1 MPAINVVF
9 YQEKPGDSPV
19 VGWLRTLNETNPR
32 AFDKCRAAISRLAL
46 LGHELRRPEADYLRD
61 DIYELRI
68 RLGSVNY
75 RLLYFFHGR
84 IVSVVAQGLTRESA
98 VPATDLKPAIARK
111 AAFTAIQ
118 PPTRSKEKSTM
129 PKKTTTDATKIL
141 ADIAG
146 HDPKRQQAFEE
157 AVANREVAQRIYE
170 LREQAGLSQTEL
182 AKRVGTTQ
190 SVISRLEDADYE
202 GHSLAMLNRIAAAV
216 ERRVEIRFVPR
227 RRRLQP
233 V

>member
-1 MPAINVVF
+1 
-9 YQEKPGDSPV
+9 
-19 VGWLRTLNETNPR
+19 
-32 AFDKCRAAISRLAL
+32 
-46 LGHELRRPEADYLRD
+46 
-61 DIYELRI
+61 
-68 RLGSVNY
+68 
-75 RLLYFFHGR
+75 
-84 IVSVVAQGLTRESA
+84 
-98 VPATDLKPAIARK
+98 
-111 AAFTAIQ
+111 
-118 PPTRSKEKSTM
+118 M
-129 PKKTTTDATKIL
+129 PKKTTTDAAKIL

-202 GHSLAMLNRIAAAV
+202 GHSLAMLNRIADAV

-233 V
+233 A

>member
-1 MPAINVVF
+1 M
-9 YQEKPGDSPV
+9 S
-19 VGWLRTLNETNPR
+19 
-32 AFDKCRAAISRLAL
+32 
-46 LGHELRRPEADYLRD
+46 
-61 DIYELRI
+61 
-68 RLGSVNY
+68 
-75 RLLYFFHGR
+75 
-84 IVSVVAQGLTRESA
+84 
-98 VPATDLKPAIARK
+98 
-111 AAFTAIQ
+111 
-118 PPTRSKEKSTM
+118 
-129 PKKTTTDATKIL
+129 KKTTTDATKIL

-146 HDPKRQQAFEE
+146 HDPKRRQAFEE

-216 ERRVEIRFVPR
+216 ERRVEIRFLPR

-233 V
+233 A